1 MDEPLE
7 KVEAKIESGVTAPA
21 PEGSLASDDEICN
34 LRHVSAPLPMR
45 VWLAATIGWRSDSR
59 TMERKLFF
67 VSIRSPSLSAMGTA
81 STDETQ
87 PQKTTCRMD
96 RMT

>member
-21 PEGSLASDDEICN
+21 PEGSLASDDEIRN

-45 VWLAATIGWRSDSR
+45 V
-59 TMERKLFF
+59 
-67 VSIRSPSLSAMGTA
+67 
-81 STDETQ
+81 
-87 PQKTTCRMD
+87 
-96 RMT
+96 